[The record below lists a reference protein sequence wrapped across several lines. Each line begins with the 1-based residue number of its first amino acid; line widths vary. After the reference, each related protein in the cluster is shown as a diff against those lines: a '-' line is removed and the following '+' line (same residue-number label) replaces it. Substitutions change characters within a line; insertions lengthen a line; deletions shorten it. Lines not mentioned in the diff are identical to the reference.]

1 MLQRFPFI
9 LLLIAILPLGI
20 VLMGCPTDDDDDDS
34 AVGDDDDDDSINPLA
49 PVLSDLEVEH
59 GGGASACR
67 VVVQFHVEDEDGD
80 LAASDGAGGYVAI
93 PLYIEFGIEQFAYN
107 FTIEG
112 EASFVQDLSLDFYLE
127 EHEDDPVISPDTEY
141 DVEVWLY
148 DVAGNESNHLVEE
161 GYETPATDCT

>member
-1 MLQRFPFI
+1 MPHRLCFI
-9 LLLIAILPLGI
+9 LFLIALLPLGT
-20 VLMGCPTDDDDDDS
+20 VLVGCPADDDDDDS
-34 AVGDDDDDDSINPLA
+34 AVGDDDDDDGVDPLA
-49 PVLSDLEVEH
+49 PVLSDLSVEH

-80 LAASDGAGGYVAI
+80 LAASDGAGGYVSI

-107 FTIEG
+107 YTIQAK
-112 EASFVQDLSLDFYLE
+112 ASFVQDLSLEFYLE
-127 EHEDDPVISPDTEY
+127 EHGDDPVISPETVY

-148 DVAGNESNHLVEE
+148 DVANNESNHLIEE